1 MKLTP
6 FKKPKTEYPSQ
17 QVGFETPIRFL
28 KGVGPKMSAKLK
40 KLKIENIS
48 DLLHYFPSYYKDYSV
63 IKKIKELNSGE
74 VVTIKGKV
82 LDFKNSYLP
91 GKRTLQ
97 KATIS
102 DSTGII
108 EATWFNQPFL
118 RNTIKKGAKIYFSG
132 KIKST
137 AGRLFMNSPE
147 YEPFGSKTLNT
158 AGLIAQYPETKGVN
172 SKYLRKI
179 INLTLDL
186 YANNIKETL
195 PKSILNKYD
204 LISKKECIAQIHLPK
219 TLDQADKAKQRAA
232 FEEMF
237 VLQLKILKKK
247 LLWKK
252 KLKGY
257 GQKVFSQKISQLQA
271 SLSFTLTTDQQKS
284 LEEILS
290 DLEKNIPM
298 NRLLQGDVGSG
309 KTIVA
314 LLACYN
320 TYLNNLKSVYMAP
333 TEILAFQHYQ
343 TFKKILSP
351 LGLTIEINT
360 SNKKEISSKGK
371 QADII
376 IGTHALL
383 HKKAEAASLI
393 IIDEQHRFGVAQ
405 RAKILKIFKNKKI
418 TPHLL
423 TMTATPI
430 PRTISLTLQGDLDMS
445 ILKTM
450 PKGRQKISTYVVPRN
465 KREKGYEWIKREI
478 SKNKCQAFIVCPLI
492 EESSSETLKSVKAAK
507 QEYENLKKIFADF
520 NLGLLHGKIKSTEK
534 EEILKNMQKGK
545 IDILVSTPVVEVG
558 IDLPNASIMLIEAAD
573 RFGLAQLHQLRG
585 RVGRGS
591 LKSYCFLFSENFGQK
606 AIKRLKALEK
616 EQSGIKLAQMDLE
629 MRGPGEIYGLQQ
641 HGFPEL
647 QASSLLD
654 YPLIKKTR
662 QEAQELLA
670 TDPELKK
677 HNILKEIIAGN
688 ELLIAPN

>member
-1 MKLTP
+1 MLG
-6 FKKPKTEYPSQ
+6 KKPKAKNTKQ
-17 QVGFETPIRFL
+17 QAGFETPIRFL

-40 KLKIENIS
+40 RLKIENIN
-48 DLLHYFPSYYKDYSV
+48 DLLHYFPSYYKDYSA
-63 IKKIKELNSGE
+63 IKKIKDLNSGE
-74 VVTIKGKV
+74 VVTVKGEV

-91 GKRTLQ
+91 GRRTLQ
-97 KATIS
+97 KAIIS
-102 DSTGII
+102 DKTGMV

-118 RNTIKKGAKIYFSG
+118 QNILKKGSVIYCSG
-132 KIKST
+132 KVKPIGS
-137 AGRLFMNSPE
+137 RLSLNSPE
-147 YEPFGSKTLNT
+147 YELFSSKTLNT

-179 INLTLDL
+179 IQQTLEL
-186 YANNIKETL
+186 YGNNIRETI
-195 PKSILNKYD
+195 PKSILNKHS
-204 LISKKECIAQIHLPK
+204 LIGKKECLMQIHHPK
-219 TLDQADKAKQRAA
+219 TLDQADKAKQRVS

-237 VLQLKILKKK
+237 ILQLKILKKK
-247 LLWKK
+247 ISWEK
-252 KLKGY
+252 KLKG
-257 GQKVFSQKISQLQA
+257 QAQKIFKRKIFQLA
-271 SLSFTLTTDQQKS
+271 TNLPFKLTTDQKKS
-284 LEEILS
+284 LKEILE
-290 DLEKNIPM
+290 DLKKNIPM

-351 LGLTIEINT
+351 LGLIIEINT
-360 SNKKEISSKGK
+360 SSIKELSAKGK
-371 QADII
+371 KADII

-383 HKKAEAASLI
+383 HKKAETASLI

-405 RAKILKIFKNKKI
+405 RARILKIFKNKKI

-445 ILKTM
+445 ILKAM
-450 PKGRQKISTYVVPRN
+450 PKGRQKISTFVVPRN
-465 KREKGYEWIKREI
+465 KREKGYAWIKKEI
-478 SKNKCQAFIVCPLI
+478 ARKKCQAFIICPLI
-492 EESSSETLKSVKAAK
+492 EESVSETLKSVKAAK

-520 NLGLLHGKIKSTEK
+520 NLGLLHGKIKSSEK
-534 EEILKNMQKGK
+534 EKILKNMQKRK

-558 IDLPNASIMLIEAAD
+558 IDLPSASIMLIEAAD

-585 RVGRGS
+585 RVGRGKI
-591 LKSYCFLFSENFGQK
+591 KSYCFLFSENPSPK

-641 HGFPEL
+641 HGFPKL
-647 QASSLLD
+647 HASSLLD
-654 YPLIKKTR
+654 YPLIKTAR
-662 QEAQELLA
+662 QEAAELLK
-670 TDPELKK
+670 TDPELNK
-677 HNILKEIIAGN
+677 HKILKGIVAGN
-688 ELLIAPN
+688 ELLIVPN